1 MENIP
6 KHFNIKLV
14 LVPEKPQRI
23 SNYMKM
29 HLFPPQETFFFLEL
43 KPGLL

>member
-1 MENIP
+1 MDNIP
-6 KHFNIKLV
+6 KTFNTKLGV
-14 LVPEKPQRI
+14 VPEKPQGI